1 MVLLL
6 NKTSLYSTFGVNCF
20 DSLDNVINSMAP
32 SMVEYYLSDLSNGN
46 EDAYLNKRN
55 IQNSLC
61 IGDYSLYIDYDEE
74 VYLEIEDSITDDLET
89 GSLW

>member
-6 NKTSLYSTFGVNCF
+6 NKTSLYSTFGVEDFNYLENAI
-20 DSLDNVINSMAP
+20 SSMAP

-46 EDAYLNKRN
+46 EDTYLNRRN
-55 IQNSLC
+55 IQNSLSV
-61 IGDYSLYIDYDEE
+61 GDFSLYLDYDDEI
-74 VYLEIEDSITDDLET
+74 YLEIDDIKEEELET